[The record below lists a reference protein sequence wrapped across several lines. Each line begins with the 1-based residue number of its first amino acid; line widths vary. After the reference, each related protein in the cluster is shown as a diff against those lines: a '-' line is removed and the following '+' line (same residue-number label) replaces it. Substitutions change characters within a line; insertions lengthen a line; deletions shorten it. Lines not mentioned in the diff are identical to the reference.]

1 MKNILLGACTAGLTL
16 SAGCL
21 QDYNYVDPTESV
33 LGSNMQL
40 ADGYLAGDFG
50 DRTGFDGEAT
60 GLEGNIDRQYQN
72 TSVNVVREQRGLG
85 AGMIILH
92 VSGNTLDRLAPG
104 EHTFSRDEALSDQA
118 IYVNVCGGQSASA
131 FDYDQPASGTLT
143 IEDSPNGLRTVDIQ
157 TEAPRLDVNGNETN
171 EVEAST
177 ASFTFQL
184 PPQG

>member
-1 MKNILLGACTAGLTL
+1 MKNILLGACTAGLTFMV
-16 SAGCL
+16 GCV
-21 QDYNYVDPTESV
+21 QDYNYTDPTES
-33 LGSNMQL
+33 LAGANMVL

-60 GLEGNIDRQYQN
+60 GLQGNIDRQYEN
-72 TSVNVVREQRGLG
+72 TSVNVVREQRGVG
-85 AGMIILH
+85 AGMVILH
-92 VSGNTLDRLAPG
+92 ISGNTLDKLAQG
-104 EHTFSRDEALSDQA
+104 EHTFSRDEGLSDEA

-157 TEAPRLDVNGNETN
+157 TEAPRLDRDGNPTRDME
-171 EVEAST
+171 ESQ